1 MFKRKAITAITMS
14 ALMLAVVTPLAS
26 ATTVSTQNAT
36 SPVSSLT
43 STVSGLA
50 QGAVSTLGNL
60 LGGNSVTANTKANV
74 TSDKGKTSAD
84 VNNQTGADV
93 LGNTV
98 DTSTDVTTQLGL

>member
-1 MFKRKAITAITMS
+1 MIKRKAITAITMS
-14 ALMLAVVTPLAS
+14 ALMLATLTPLVS
-26 ATTVSTQNAT
+26 ATTVNSQQTT

-43 STVSGLA
+43 STVDGLT

-74 TSDKGKTSAD
+74 TSNNGNTSAQ
-84 VNNQTGADV
+84 VSNQTGADV

-98 DTSTDVTTQLGL
+98 NTSTDVTTQLGL